1 MDIGQKELVCD
12 VLFTTQPN
20 LLSSVLAQKYLG
32 ASIENID
39 VLLNIL
45 IVLHLAIEKSG
56 QTLTMISEEEQ
67 ERELKYLAATVKFSE
82 GLDDK
87 LFADSTNQYLANKN
101 EEFMF
106 AYVLDTIL
114 NSGLLD
120 DPSENVKYLLLA
132 GLNLVACIA
141 TAKRI

>member
-1 MDIGQKELVCD
+1 MSKVDRSTVSAKHLADAIISAAEMDIGQKELVCD

-56 QTLTMISEEEQ
+56 QTLTMISKEEQ
-67 ERELKYLAATVKFSE
+67 ERELKYLV
-82 GLDDK
+82 
-87 LFADSTNQYLANKN
+87 Q
-101 EEFMF
+101 
-106 AYVLDTIL
+106 
-114 NSGLLD
+114 
-120 DPSENVKYLLLA
+120 P
-132 GLNLVACIA
+132 
-141 TAKRI
+141 